1 MNALILLLALAADPA
16 PSNAPRAVIGGD
28 ETVVVGQMAELTAD
42 KSENAKS
49 FKWILRPKPL
59 SLKYAN
65 KEGSALFVSHDSPEI
80 FEVELIVASADGQLD
95 IQIGELEVK
104 GSPAIQPA
112 SGAAQTLAATAGGA
126 QSPSLADTIAL
137 VQQLKQ
143 LQELLQPA
151 APPLR
156 AAAPPLYAQQHPL
169 TTLEM
174 MGRPAPEPGEGVT
187 WPQGVK
193 LLADRVATGNRAADG
208 RVVAGSFR
216 ATANRI
222 KTGLLAG
229 DPWDEACKGAR
240 LALGRNYAPWA
251 PFFTEAGQ
259 LVGGLR
265 QQGALQ
271 NPEQAIDVLESAAA
285 VLGGLQ

>member
-16 PSNAPRAVIGGD
+16 PSTAPRAVIGGD

-112 SGAAQTLAATAGGA
+112 SSAAQTPAAPAGGA

-156 AAAPPLYAQQHPL
+156 AAAPPLYAQPHPL

-174 MGRPAPEPGEGVT
+174 MGHPMPPPGSQLFPDTV
-187 WPQGVK
+187 
-193 LLADRVATGNRAADG
+193 
-208 RVVAGSFR
+208 RVVANRVKS
-216 ATANRI
+216 ATRPQEARILSGCYRMVANQI
-222 KTGLLAG
+222 KTGTFSGA
-229 DPWDEACKGAR
+229 DPWQSAEVQAR
-240 LALGRNYAPWA
+240 EALGAAYPPWRTYFA
-251 PFFTEAGQ
+251 E
-259 LVGGLR
+259 LDEVLDSVEK
-265 QQGALQ
+265 QGYLA
-271 NPEQAIDVLESAAA
+271 NPESQIKFLEETAK
-285 VLGGLQ
+285 VLGSL